1 MKYVLGADVGG
12 TTVKLGLFSA
22 EGSLLEKWEI
32 PTRTENGG
40 AEILPDI
47 AASLREALAR
57 HEIAAGDV
65 TGIGIAVPGPVDKN
79 GTVHGCVNLGW
90 GVLDIKS
97 EMNRLLPEIPH
108 VAAGND
114 ANAATLGELWRGGG
128 AGHSSTAMFT
138 LGTGVGGGIVVN
150 GQMVAGA
157 GGGAGELGHITVE
170 PGETVPCACGKC
182 GCLEQYASAN
192 GIVRMGRVMLEQC
205 DTPSALRSMEA
216 FTARDI
222 CDLARDGEPMAC
234 SIVDRFGEYLG
245 RALSFVAATVDPDI
259 FIIGGG
265 MSRAGSVIID
275 AIAGYYR
282 RYAFHISVDTP
293 IVLAELG
300 NDAGIYGCA
309 KMASSD
315 AAPKKEL

>member
-1 MKYVLGADVGG
+1 MEVNAMSYALGVDVGG

-22 EGSLLEKWEI
+22 EGTLLEKWEI
-32 PTRTENGG
+32 PTRTENRGE
-40 AEILPDI
+40 EILPDI
-47 AASLREALAR
+47 AVSLRNVLAR
-57 HEIAAGDV
+57 RGIAAGDV
-65 TGIGIAVPGPVDKN
+65 AGIGIAVPGPVDKN

-90 GVLDIKS
+90 GVLNVK
-97 EMNRLLPEIPH
+97 EAMNRLLPEIPH

-128 AGHSSTAMFT
+128 AGCSSTAMFT

-150 GQMVAGA
+150 GSIIAGA
-157 GGGAGELGHITVE
+157 RGGAGELGHITVE

-192 GIVRMGRVMLEQC
+192 GIVRMGKAMLSACE
-205 DTPSALRSMEA
+205 TPSALRSMER
-216 FTARDI
+216 FTAKDI
-222 CDLARDGEPMAC
+222 CDLAREGESMAC

-245 RALSFVAATVDPDI
+245 RGLSFVAATVDPDI

-275 AIAGYYR
+275 AVSKYYR
-282 RYAFHISVDTP
+282 RYAFHISADTP

-309 KMASSD
+309 KMALS
-315 AAPKKEL
+315 

>member
-1 MKYVLGADVGG
+1 MKYALGVDVGG
-12 TTVKLGLFSA
+12 TTVKLGLFSH
-22 EGSLLEKWEI
+22 EGALLEKWEI
-32 PTRTENGG
+32 PTRTENHGE
-40 AEILPDI
+40 AILPDI
-47 AASLREALAR
+47 TASLREVLTR
-57 HEIAAGDV
+57 HDISADDV
-65 TGIGIAVPGPVDKN
+65 AGIGIAVPGPVDKN

-90 GVLDIKS
+90 GTLDVKA

-114 ANAATLGELWRGGG
+114 ANAATLGELWLGGG
-128 AGHSSTAMFT
+128 AGYSSTAMFT

-170 PGETVPCACGKC
+170 PGETVPCACGKR

-192 GIVRMGRVMLEQC
+192 GIVRMGKTMLAES
-205 DTPSALRSMEA
+205 DTPSALRDMEY
-216 FTARDI
+216 FTAKDI
-222 CDLARDGEPMAC
+222 CDLARNGEPMAC

-275 AIAGYYR
+275 AIAKYYR
-282 RYAFHISVDTP
+282 QYVFHISADTP
-293 IVLAELG
+293 LVLAELG

-309 KMASSD
+309 RMTLS
-315 AAPKKEL
+315 